1 VHVRPGESASVSF
14 AVVSDVTLEVCIA
27 QFWSSIGDTAVAV
40 DVSFKGISCGTSEVQ
55 ARFALPL
62 YSCHRR
68 RPHQYSRMHTP
79 PARAA
84 GAYGAH
90 HCAT

>member
-1 VHVRPGESASVSF
+1 
-14 AVVSDVTLEVCIA
+14 
-27 QFWSSIGDTAVAV
+27 
-40 DVSFKGISCGTSEVQ
+40 VQ